1 MLDGRTDEEGRE
13 SKASRPQP
21 GPSMSA
27 RRWLVLIVGVALVG
41 GAALVWLPEVA
52 RRVTLAQI
60 HALTWRPVSIEA
72 V

>member
-1 MLDGRTDEEGRE
+1 
-13 SKASRPQP
+13 
-21 GPSMSA
+21 MSA